1 MDQESKNCVLLLV
14 EDNPA
19 DADLV
24 RALLESD
31 RQKQYDFMHVTHLA
45 QAMDRLRD
53 EQIDVMLLDLRL
65 PDTSG
70 VDTVRTVKLASRSV
84 PIIVLTGSDEDSVGQ
99 DCIDAGAQD
108 FLRKDEMRP
117 LILRKA
123 IDFALSRQRE
133 ADRRQ
138 ADETLTAFRSMSSES
153 SGTMITAMLAG
164 TGPLREREPEFFN
177 EISHEYNGILRSYF
191 DHVRGKLE
199 KPRMEMESLIT
210 RLGENGAGPR
220 DLIDVHV
227 RALDELV
234 MLMDNDYGTYITV
247 EGRLLALEL
256 MGILVEFYRVGTRRR
271 GFDGGLS

>member
-31 RQKQYDFMHVTHLA
+31 RQKHYQFMHVTHLA

-70 VDTVRTVKLASRSV
+70 VETVKTVKLASRTV
-84 PIIVLTGSDEDSVGQ
+84 PIIVLTGSDEESVGL

-123 IDFALSRQRE
+123 IEFALSRQRE

-138 ADETLTAFRSMSSES
+138 ADETMSAFRSMSSES
-153 SGTMITAMLAG
+153 SSTMITAMLAG
-164 TGPLREREPEFFN
+164 TGPLREREPELFN
-177 EISHEYNGILRSYF
+177 EISLEYNGILRDYF

-199 KPRMEMESLIT
+199 KPRDAMESLVT

-234 MLMDNDYGTYITV
+234 MLMDSDYGTYITV